1 MCIASRTIGY
11 YFLSNTNYVPL
22 LFDRTHEREVKLE
35 LLTLSVYNV
44 SLMETLFIDEIM
56 IIQGRPLGGC
66 GMPVYPKKLNTQNS
80 SKYTQKYTQ
89 VYLIP
94 EIQRKWYTE
103 YPYLSCNILYPRF
116 KKPRIPYTQKPWPTL
131 IIAHLIIHMNTS

>member
-35 LLTLSVYNV
+35 LLTLSGYNV
-44 SLMETLFIDEIM
+44 SLMETQFIDEIM
-56 IIQGRPLGGC
+56 IIQGRPLGVVVC
-66 GMPVYPKKLNTQNS
+66 QYTRKNFAKIAQNTQNS

-94 EIQRKWYTE
+94 EIQRK
-103 YPYLSCNILYPRF
+103 
-116 KKPRIPYTQKPWPTL
+116 
-131 IIAHLIIHMNTS
+131 